1 MHGRI
6 IAGIGTFDP
15 EVTRLET
22 ELANVRR
29 TGAATF
35 LKSNYQRDLEKTL
48 ETRKRMAAKRD
59 ALASSTRNTGDALDV
74 LNARAEAQDLAAR
87 MKAAGYTQAQI
98 QATVTPMLVNP
109 AMTITGRKER
119 RAARKARREER
130 KKAGKGIFRKI
141 GAAIKKGAQ
150 FIYKGAAK
158 LNPVLAAARVATL
171 SLVAKNAGGLADSMR
186 QAGADKMRRKWENL
200 GGDFAKL
207 QQAVEKGAGQ
217 RITGL
222 LEYEDLP
229 NSMRP
234 GQVIGVAPVAA
245 ASGISKLW
253 EVAKPIIEQ
262 LLRAVG
268 IRVSKEVQTALDV
281 PDSEETKAIR
291 AQAEDALNPETGEGE
306 GSNGGGAA
314 ISPLMLGGLAALL
327 IFATRK

>member
-6 IAGIGTFDP
+6 ISGIGTFDP
-15 EVTRLET
+15 DVTRLEA

-29 TGAATF
+29 TSAGTF

-59 ALASSTRNTGDALDV
+59 ALASSTRTTGDALDV

-109 AMTITGRKER
+109 SMTITGRKER

-141 GAAIKKGAQ
+141 GNAIKKGAQ
-150 FIYKGAAK
+150 FVHKGAAK
-158 LNPVLAAARVATL
+158 LNPILAGARVAVL

-186 QAGADKMRRKWENL
+186 AKGADKMRRTWENL

-207 QQAVEKGAGQ
+207 QAAVEKGAGQ
-217 RITGL
+217 RMTGL
-222 LEYEDLP
+222 FDYGDLP
-229 NSMRP
+229 GGSQPNE
-234 GQVIGVAPVAA
+234 VIGVAPMVAA
-245 ASGISKLW
+245 GGVSKLW
-253 EVAKPIIEQ
+253 EVAKPIIEK
-262 LLRAVG
+262 LLSVVG
-268 IRVSKEVQTALDV
+268 IRVSKEVEKALDV

-291 AQAEDALNPETGEGE
+291 AQAEDALDPNTGQGP

-314 ISPLMLGGLAALL
+314 ISPLVLGGLAALL
-327 IFATRK
+327 IFATRN